1 MGIKILSNTKVTKL
15 EKKSDSVVA
24 TIDDGKGKPQAVEFE
39 RVISAVGVVGNI
51 ENLGLEKLGVKTD
64 RGCVVIDGYGKTNVP
79 GIYAIGDVAG
89 PPMLAHKAEHEGV
102 VCVEAIKGLHPH
114 AMDKNLIPGC
124 TYCHPQ
130 IASVG
135 LTEAK
140 AKEGGREIRVGRFPF
155 VGNGKAIALGEDQGL
170 IKVVFDKKTGQLLG
184 AHMIGAEVTELIQG
198 YVVAM
203 NLETTEEELMHTVF
217 PHPTLSEMMKEAV
230 LDAYGRVLNIYDD
243 RHCERARSNPAS
255 LPRQQSWIASSL
267 TLAMT
272 RLDEAEIKQKEQS
285 VKDNDNLTIERPTFV
300 THLECAMEG
309 DHYPAD
315 QIHNLSKAGKPL
327 LVRYDLAGVKK
338 ALTKDALAQRPADMW
353 RYREMLPVRKVS
365 DIVSLGEVTTPL
377 IRLPKLSKKLGGGE
391 IIVKDEGRLPTG
403 SFKARG
409 LVMAV
414 SMGKALGIK
423 HMAMPTNG
431 NAGAALA
438 AYATSCGIKTTIFC
452 PADTP
457 EVNVSEIELQGAT
470 VYRVNGLIDDCGK
483 IVGEGKAKAGWFDT
497 STLKEPYRIEGK
509 KTMGLELAEQLGWD
523 VPDVIFYPTGGGTGL
538 IGMWKAFA
546 ELEAIGFIGS
556 KRPRMVAVQASGCA
570 PMVRAFEAGTEH
582 APRWEDAHTI
592 ASGIRVPQAIG
603 DFLILRAVRES
614 KGFAIAVP
622 DEKISA
628 ALNEVSREEGL
639 LLCPEGAA
647 TYAAY
652 KESLA
657 DGRVDEK

>member
-1 MGIKILSNTKVTKL
+1 MESGLTIK
-15 EKKSDSVVA
+15 
-24 TIDDGKGKPQAVEFE
+24 QASM
-39 RVISAVGVVGNI
+39 RAVNDN
-51 ENLGLEKLGVKTD
+51 ENLT
-64 RGCVVIDGYGKTNVP
+64 
-79 GIYAIGDVAG
+79 
-89 PPMLAHKAEHEGV
+89 
-102 VCVEAIKGLHPH
+102 
-114 AMDKNLIPGC
+114 
-124 TYCHPQ
+124 
-130 IASVG
+130 
-135 LTEAK
+135 
-140 AKEGGREIRVGRFPF
+140 F
-155 VGNGKAIALGEDQGL
+155 
-170 IKVVFDKKTGQLLG
+170 
-184 AHMIGAEVTELIQG
+184 
-198 YVVAM
+198 
-203 NLETTEEELMHTVF
+203 
-217 PHPTLSEMMKEAV
+217 
-230 LDAYGRVLNIYDD
+230 
-243 RHCERARSNPAS
+243 
-255 LPRQQSWIASSL
+255 
-267 TLAMT
+267 
-272 RLDEAEIKQKEQS
+272 
-285 VKDNDNLTIERPTFV
+285 ERPTFV

-315 QIHNLSKAGKPL
+315 QIHNLSKANKPL

-338 ALTKDALAQRPADMW
+338 ALTKEALAQRPADMW

-365 DIVSLGEVTTPL
+365 DIVSLGEVATPL
-377 IRLPKLSKKLGGGE
+377 IRLPKLARKAGGGE

-414 SMGKALGIK
+414 SMGRALGIK

-438 AYATSCGIKTTIFC
+438 AYATSCGIRTTIFC

-523 VPDVIFYPTGGGTGL
+523 LPDVILYPTGGGTGL
-538 IGMWKAFA
+538 IGMWKAFS
-546 ELEAIGFIGS
+546 ELEAIGFLGA
-556 KRPRMVAVQASGCA
+556 KRPRMVAVQAAGCA
-570 PMVRAFEAGTEH
+570 PMVRAFEAGAEH
-582 APRWEDAHTI
+582 APRWENAHTI

-614 KGFAIAVP
+614 GGFAIAVE
-622 DEKISA
+622 DAAITA
-628 ALNEVSREEGL
+628 ALEEAALEEGF

-652 KESLA
+652 KAALA
-657 DGRVDEK
+657 DGRIRRDERALLFNCATGLKYPLPRVDRTLDRTKPIDYAAL